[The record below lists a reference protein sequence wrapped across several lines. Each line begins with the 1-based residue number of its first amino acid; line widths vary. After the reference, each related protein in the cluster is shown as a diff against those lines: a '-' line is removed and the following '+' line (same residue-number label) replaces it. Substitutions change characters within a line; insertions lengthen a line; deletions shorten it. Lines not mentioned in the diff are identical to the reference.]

1 MDAEKTYSFS
11 FTPDN
16 PEKLKQLFDSLR
28 RNASVGE
35 IKTKSGTEEPDRI
48 IFNGSSYSKRN
59 ECKRIPDY
67 SGSYVTVHTVMDNG
81 TYEHDFGYFQC
92 SRCGC
97 YIMDNAVYCPSCG
110 AEVAE

>member
-1 MDAEKTYSFS
+1 MDTEKTYSFS

-28 RNASVGE
+28 RNASVVA
-35 IKTKSGTEEPDRI
+35 IKTVSGTEEPDRI

-67 SGSYVTVHTVMDNG
+67 YDCANDTRRRTRAVHKQA
-81 TYEHDFGYFQC
+81 FL
-92 SRCGC
+92 
-97 YIMDNAVYCPSCG
+97 
-110 AEVAE
+110 